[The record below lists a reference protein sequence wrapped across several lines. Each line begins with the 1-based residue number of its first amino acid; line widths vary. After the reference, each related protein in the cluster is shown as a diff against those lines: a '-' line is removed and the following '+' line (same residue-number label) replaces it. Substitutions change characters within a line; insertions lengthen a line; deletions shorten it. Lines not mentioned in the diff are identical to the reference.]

1 MLGKH
6 SLASNP
12 ALCKALL
19 WHRSP
24 HTAALGGCV
33 PISEVPNHSSR
44 GGALTATLLKAALP
58 APAAATAAA
67 TAPEPRILT
76 QFKSVN
82 LLSAF

>member
-44 GGALTATLLKAALP
+44 GVHSRPHCAQSCSPCTSCSNSSSNSPGTKD
-58 APAAATAAA
+58 
-67 TAPEPRILT
+67 
-76 QFKSVN
+76 FDSV
-82 LLSAF
+82 